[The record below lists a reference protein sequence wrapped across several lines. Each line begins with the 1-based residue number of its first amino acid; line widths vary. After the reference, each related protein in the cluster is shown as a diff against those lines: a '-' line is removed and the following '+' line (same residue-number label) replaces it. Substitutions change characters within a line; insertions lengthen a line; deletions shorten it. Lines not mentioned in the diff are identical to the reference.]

1 MWLRKRMYAG
11 ILAAVVAV
19 ASMQLPAGTVYARE
33 TTVLSDGMEITEESA
48 QPAENG
54 AGAVSEKASQQ
65 GDGEQLG
72 ESGDSNGAEQPGNG
86 GEQPGESEDSDGAE
100 RPGEGG
106 EQPGESDDGNGSEQ
120 PGDDGGQP

>member
-33 TTVLSDGMEITEESA
+33 TIVLSDGMEITEEKA

-72 ESGDSNGAEQPGNG
+72 ESGDSN
-86 GEQPGESEDSDGAE
+86 ESEQQVYLGDLTGHTGHTEVSD
-100 RPGEGG
+100 
-106 EQPGESDDGNGSEQ
+106 QQ
-120 PGDDGGQP
+120 V